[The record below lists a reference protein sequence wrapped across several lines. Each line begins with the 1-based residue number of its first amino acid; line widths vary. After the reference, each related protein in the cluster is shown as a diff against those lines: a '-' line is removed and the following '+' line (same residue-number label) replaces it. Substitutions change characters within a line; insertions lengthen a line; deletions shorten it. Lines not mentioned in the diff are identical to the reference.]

1 MIDLSGFG
9 GSIQNPYGDTGGS
22 RGFSILV
29 EDENVG
35 GKVLHISKFQTLIQA
50 LGYFKYT
57 LCTSPKNNFRIFF
70 RGQENAYGKIYQPTL
85 YRKCT
90 QEGALTGRDG
100 ELNRQ
105 IALCKEDCRWFNK
118 LDDSVVE
125 GVLQQYGMRTRWIDA
140 VDNIWIALWF
150 ACHHAWCWK
159 DGDMEYLHY
168 SIRSPRLEGEGVHY
182 AYIYVLGFNSG
193 YSSLDKKKR
202 RTFVPGMSWGE
213 NAEMLDLRY
222 AIPSLF
228 LRPHAQH
235 GVLLRSFKYLPNG
248 GMRYNSDMSDLV
260 QGVIR
265 FDLLDGLEWL
275 GYGAS
280 LDVSSVFPPPA
291 FDSGYG
297 DLLMTEREMRK
308 SRLGKKVHVSGYRK
322 SFTVDL
328 KDVLHLQRI

>member
-1 MIDLSGFG
+1 MIDLSRFG
-9 GSIQNPYGDTGGS
+9 GSIQNPYGDVGGS
-22 RGFSILV
+22 RGFSKVV

-35 GKVLHISKFQTLIQA
+35 DKVLHISKFQTLIQA

-57 LCTSPKNNFRIFF
+57 LCTSPRNNFRIFF

-90 QEGALTGRDG
+90 QEGTLTGRDG

-118 LDDSVVE
+118 LDDAVVE

-168 SIRSPRLEGEGVHY
+168 SIRSPRLEGDGPHY
-182 AYIYVLGFNSG
+182 AYIYVLGFNRG
-193 YSSLDKKKR
+193 FSSLEKKKR
-202 RTFVPGMSWGE
+202 RKFVPGMVWGDE
-213 NAEMLDLRY
+213 AEMLDLRY

-235 GVLLRSFKYLPNG
+235 GVLLRSFRCQEDG
-248 GMRYNSDMSDLV
+248 GIRYNADMSDLV

-328 KDVLHLQRI
+328 KDVLHLQRV